1 MTDFPTEQELSLVPP
16 AAAMEPPAAVPEAT
30 EPTAPT
36 DASPVDPTPEATAR
50 GQRRGND
57 RRHGRGRRP
66 PIATSAADASA
77 AGASAAGAR
86 APRPVPPVLEQL
98 AELYPGLFGAVFL
111 PLKRGIFE
119 DLMQAHPGVLDRESL
134 KAGLAIHTRSTRY
147 LQSVAA
153 GLQRHDLA
161 GQAVEAMAPEHVHH
175 ALMEVFRRRQARGG
189 EELRAKLVQRLVL
202 AFEASG
208 LSRDDYEARVRGRD
222 EAANALLDEALA
234 EAAARR
240 ARDEALLRAFESAGQ
255 TVDVF
260 ASLYGLDPR
269 AAAQTLA
276 RARQRRASAE
286 VG

>member
-1 MTDFPTEQELSLVPP
+1 MTDFPTASEPATATPTPVSSPPEAGP
-16 AAAMEPPAAVPEAT
+16 AAAEPVAASNPAPVAPHPEAG
-30 EPTAPT
+30 
-36 DASPVDPTPEATAR
+36 VRTPR
-50 GQRRGND
+50 SGG
-57 RRHGRGRRP
+57 RRHGRGSRP
-66 PIATSAADASA
+66 RPAAPSADAP
-77 AGASAAGAR
+77 AAGAR

-119 DLMQAHPGVLDRESL
+119 DLMQAHPQALDREAL

-189 EELRAKLVQRLVL
+189 DDLRAKLVQRLVQ

-222 EAANALLDEALA
+222 EAANALLDEALT
-234 EAAARR
+234 EAASRR
-240 ARDEALLRAFESAGQ
+240 ARDEALLRAFEGGGQ
-255 TVDVF
+255 AVAAF
-260 ASLYGLDPR
+260 AAMYGLDPR
-269 AAAQTLA
+269 AAAQVLE
-276 RARQRRASAE
+276 RARHRRSLAA
-286 VG
+286 GR